1 MGDLI
6 LKWMQEIE
14 DTTKVEWSRV
24 KYFIIAILMFF
35 IDLEILVGMYNRWV
49 FETTVLTS
57 TLLIVGY
64 LLMQNPFNK
73 TEKFYKEVFLWACY
87 WIILGLFF
95 EPYEG
100 GIKKDKATISYY
112 FITSG
117 ISILLIIFF
126 SIFIDIFNKQKWF
139 KLLIE
144 NGQNPMIAYAG
155 INNLIIPIFYLTG
168 MMFLL
173 NKYAITPWLGFVKG
187 LIITI
192 FLTLAVSLF
201 TKLKIIW
208 RT

>member
-1 MGDLI
+1 MGLLLDYT
-6 LKWMQEIE
+6 W
-14 DTTKVEWSRV
+14 
-24 KYFIIAILMFF
+24 
-35 IDLEILVGMYNRWV
+35 
-49 FETTVLTS
+49 
-57 TLLIVGY
+57 TL
-64 LLMQNPFNK
+64 
-73 TEKFYKEVFLWACY
+73 
-87 WIILGLFF
+87 F

-112 FITSG
+112 SITSG
-117 ISILLIIFF
+117 MSILLIIFF

-187 LIITI
+187 LIMTI
-192 FLTLAVSLF
+192 FF
-201 TKLKIIW
+201 DFGG
-208 RT
+208 